1 MPPAALRLA
10 LALLLL
16 AVPGAFAPLPA
27 LAQFGPQGPPAV
39 GFVVA
44 ERRPVTET
52 TEFVGRIEAINRVDI
67 RARVTG
73 FLEARLYTEGS
84 EVPKGASLFRLEK
97 PPFEAALDQARA
109 TVASAE
115 ANLANARTALAR
127 ARDLRQTGAGTQVAL
142 DNAIAAERTGAAQ
155 LLSAQAAVRVAEIN
169 LAYTN
174 ITSPIAGAIGRAS
187 YTPGNTVGPTSP
199 EPLATVVSQDPMR
212 VAFTVA
218 QRQAIELRGR
228 FEARGGASAV
238 LVRVRAVDGSVHPQ
252 PGRVDFVDTALDRT
266 TDTLLLRATIPNP
279 VRPGAQPGAPGSR
292 ALIDGQFVT
301 VLIEGARP
309 VEAIVVPRAA
319 VAQDQ
324 QGFYAFV
331 VGDGNVALRRNL
343 RLGRG
348 TPETA
353 VVEQGLEPGDR
364 VIVEG
369 VQRVRPGQPVNP
381 LPAGQQGPPG
391 APSGAARG

>member
-1 MPPAALRLA
+1 MLPRATA
-10 LALLLL
+10 ALLLVAAAL
-16 AVPGAFAPLPA
+16 AAPVPA

-67 RARVTG
+67 RARVVG
-73 FLEARLYTEGS
+73 FLEQRLYTEGS
-84 EVPKGASLFRLEK
+84 EVQEGAPLFRLEK

-109 TVASAE
+109 NVASAE

-142 DNAIAAERTGAAQ
+142 DNAIAAERTAAAQ
-155 LLSAQAAVRVAEIN
+155 VLSAQAAVRVAEIN
-169 LAYTN
+169 LAYTD
-174 ITSPIAGAIGRAS
+174 ITSPIAGAIGRAN

-199 EPLATVVSQDPMR
+199 DPLATVVSQDPMR

-218 QRQAIELRGR
+218 QRQAIELRQR
-228 FEARGGASAV
+228 FEGRGGAQAV
-238 LVRVRAVDGSVHPQ
+238 LVRVRAVDGTVHPQ
-252 PGRVDFVDTALDRT
+252 PGRVDFVDTSLDRT
-266 TDTLLLRATIPNP
+266 TDTLLVRATIPNP

-292 ALIDGQFVT
+292 GLIDGQFVS
-301 VLIEGARP
+301 VLLEGARP

-331 VGDGNVALRRNL
+331 VGEGNVAQRRNL

-353 VVEQGLEPGDR
+353 VVEGGLEAGDR

-369 VQRVRPGQPVNP
+369 VQRVRPGQPVNAV
-381 LPAGQQGPPG
+381 PAGAQG
-391 APSGAARG
+391 APPAAAAAPARG